1 MAVIC
6 IAGTSGVGTSFLV
19 KQLASKECSPAF
31 FEGEIGTIPKE
42 IFESVFNGESPQKR
56 CE

>member
-31 FEGEIGTIPKE
+31 FEVEIGTIPKE